1 MLVVSYGPAAEGRPN
16 IVFVLADDL
25 GWGDVGWNN
34 PSMADVTPHL
44 TKLAK
49 YVSSRLLPLIDL
61 ITFFRSGMVL
71 SQYYV
76 QQVSVQNISR
86 DKLAYQIYI
95 YVFACMYAFVFLKL
109 ASGVFP
115 SIFSCLLIFVLKKVC
130 SPSRA
135 ALLTGLYPFHTGRQ
149 VSSNQMSVRET
160 C

>member
-1 MLVVSYGPAAEGRPN
+1 MQLPTSILLLVFSSGRVTEGRPN

-49 YVSSRLLPLIDL
+49 YVSSQLIALIDL

-76 QQVSVQNISR
+76 QQVPLQKIIKTNWLINFKSCIC
-86 DKLAYQIYI
+86 IYG
-95 YVFACMYAFVFLKL
+95 YLH
-109 ASGVFP
+109 
-115 SIFSCLLIFVLKKVC
+115 VC
-130 SPSRA
+130 
-135 ALLTGLYPFHTGRQ
+135 
-149 VSSNQMSVRET
+149 
-160 C
+160 

>member
-1 MLVVSYGPAAEGRPN
+1 MRTHRQAPRILLLLERPVQVISSNKESKGACKQGEERSLLGEQKETEMQLPTSILLLVFSSRPAAEGRPN

-86 DKLAYQIYI
+86 DKLA
-95 YVFACMYAFVFLKL
+95 
-109 ASGVFP
+109 
-115 SIFSCLLIFVLKKVC
+115 
-130 SPSRA
+130 
-135 ALLTGLYPFHTGRQ
+135 
-149 VSSNQMSVRET
+149 
-160 C
+160 